1 MRRHSTRS
9 RRRGGAS
16 QLSTTERPIAHR
28 EPMKTGGNT
37 RLDSL
42 GRPHRNR
49 LRCPFL
55 AAGSKG
61 KYQKAIAGSR
71 LGKTLLKVR
80 RSDCPDLSRCRSN
93 SGMGR
98 GVYRDLCFTRPR
110 LHVSIYTSIWLGYP
124 NHPYCPVGIAQ
135 GETPAPY
142 PRYNRDDSG
151 TNSPTIL
158 CADLH
163 HPIPGLKRPG
173 S

>member
-1 MRRHSTRS
+1 M
-9 RRRGGAS
+9 
-16 QLSTTERPIAHR
+16 
-28 EPMKTGGNT
+28 
-37 RLDSL
+37 DSL

-110 LHVSIYTSIWLGYP
+110 VHVSIYTSIWLGYP

-135 GETPAPY
+135 GKHPLRILVTTEMTAEPTHPQYCVRTCIIQFQVSNARVLRSYRLSRSTLPQSL
-142 PRYNRDDSG
+142 RSHRSG
-151 TNSPTIL
+151 
-158 CADLH
+158 CA
-163 HPIPGLKRPG
+163 HPSVTCPNT
-173 S
+173 